1 MRISLKHLLIV
12 QIGMTGLVIVLL
24 LLIVGR
30 IRTDRLDRVQEAVQL
45 MQLRELLITEEKSW
59 RHSASIDKDPAKIA
73 EDEKHAA
80 EAADKIRRLDPMYR
94 HALNTLLP
102 K

>member
-30 IRTDRLDRVQEAVQL
+30 IRNDRLDRVQETVQL
-45 MQLRELLITEEKSW
+45 MQLRELLIAEEKFW
-59 RHSASIDKDPAKIA
+59 RHSAAIDKEPAKIA

-80 EAADKIRRLDPMYR
+80 AAADEIRRLDAMHR
-94 HALNTLLP
+94 RALNTLLP